1 MWTDIKL
8 IYDTLQSQAIFV
20 KGFYPEAPLT
30 GTVPCPDLPAEPNSL
45 RLGLT
50 CYTRFYQPP
59 NCFPILHPGLTL
71 IDVFCKKNAAPC
83 MFDWVN
89 TPLKRLEFSR

>member
-8 IYDTLQSQAIFV
+8 IYNTLQSQAIFV

-30 GTVPCPDLPAEPNSL
+30 GAVPCPDLPAEPNSP

-59 NCFPILHPGLTL
+59 NCFPILHPELTL
-71 IDVFCKKNAAPC
+71 IDVFCKKNAAPY
-83 MFDWVN
+83 MFDCI
-89 TPLKRLEFSR
+89 